1 MAVFQRQIDT
11 AKRLIVKNGQIV
23 VWRSL
28 SDGAPGDAA
37 KPWKPGAGTF
47 VDYNVSIA
55 FLPENRVG
63 YEWLARLANTE
74 IAEGSGYGLMHV
86 VPFAPDLKDIVLKP
100 GAPLRITSIDP
111 LAPNGEVILYT
122 VRFAQ

>member
-11 AKRLIVKNGQIV
+11 AKRLIVKNGQTV

-28 SDGAPGDAA
+28 SDGSPGDAA

-47 VDYNVSIA
+47 VDYNVSIV

-63 YEWLARLANTE
+63 YEWLTRLAGTE
-74 IAEGSGYGLMHV
+74 IAEGSGYGLMYA
-86 VPFAPDLKDIVLKP
+86 VPFAPDLKDIVLKA
-100 GAPLRITSIDP
+100 GAPLRLTSIDP

-122 VRFAQ
+122 LRFDQ